1 MRIIDAAALSGFAR
15 KTAQSVSD
23 FANVVHEL
31 IMDVR
36 DSYRH
41 EQHYMRGPGPE
52 RRAKHQPWQSFDSE
66 AVPSAGHHQLSP
78 VYVRRRDAANPTQQ
92 PA

>member
-23 FANVVHEL
+23 FASVVHEL

-36 DSYRH
+36 DSYRP
-41 EQHYMRGPGPE
+41 EQHYMHGPGPE
-52 RRAKHQPWQSFDSE
+52 SDRSGGNVWTTS
-66 AVPSAGHHQLSP
+66 LSWA
-78 VYVRRRDAANPTQQ
+78 RCICAAF
-92 PA
+92 